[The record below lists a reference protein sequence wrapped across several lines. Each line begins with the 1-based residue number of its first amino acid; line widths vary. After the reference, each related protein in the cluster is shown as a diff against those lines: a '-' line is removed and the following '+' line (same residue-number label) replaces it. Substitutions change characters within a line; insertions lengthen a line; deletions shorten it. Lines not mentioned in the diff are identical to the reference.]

1 MNGIQSLMQGAP
13 TSPQPTQAPAMPAQ
27 NNPQM
32 AAAMDVV
39 DNDLDKLNLDPR
51 TKALLKTQ
59 EAYDLIQSAQNEL
72 AMSQPQPMPPT
83 IEGQRKMQTMDGI
96 AGMLQSL
103 RPGMQQRGQQVQQ
116 AQARQMMGGLPTQPA
131 PNMRFAASGGL
142 IGYNEGGFLG
152 KVKEIDTKLNAG
164 ADAAQNERMARGRR
178 MGDYNV
184 LADPYNSAMNI
195 MYDTGIAGA
204 LQKLTGYKSQLD
216 KPEEKDPM
224 AEQLKRFMEL
234 QDIYEARKAAGAGE
248 EELRRIEQEL
258 ASYSNVVRNIEVDAE
273 RARAG
278 MAMGGQVKGY
288 AEGELVEYDYMS
300 DPNLYAPTQVEEP
313 DADILKFAIE
323 QMNRDVGAESI
334 AAGERLR
341 ELTGAEDL
349 MAQRKTAQEALQAQ
363 REARFNPEMERR
375 RKLRAALAKGS
386 EMGLGGFGSGYTA
399 EEERIAGEKLSAAEA
414 SVADM
419 DKLIGELRELG
430 LSQFEAEKQ
439 ARDTVESNVRQ
450 GMSTAQAVTTARR
463 QAADAAEGRDVQR
476 RGQDITAETQKYV
489 ADQGLKR
496 TSAQDRG
503 VKALMDEA
511 EAAGKPISEAEAL
524 RQYFGMQA
532 SMQGVFQRGQQG
544 DITNRLAVIEAVD
557 ELISL
562 PLSPEGRA
570 YAEAKR
576 EGTGDVYRQSLID
589 QRLRDVGLS
598 PTSDTSASTATQS
611 VDVSSINPTA
621 IQNLRDNP
629 TAQNRAFFDQ
639 AFGVGSAAAV
649 LGQ

>member
-1 MNGIQSLMQGAP
+1 
-13 TSPQPTQAPAMPAQ
+13 
-27 NNPQM
+27 
-32 AAAMDVV
+32 
-39 DNDLDKLNLDPR
+39 
-51 TKALLKTQ
+51 
-59 EAYDLIQSAQNEL
+59 
-72 AMSQPQPMPPT
+72 
-83 IEGQRKMQTMDGI
+83 
-96 AGMLQSL
+96 
-103 RPGMQQRGQQVQQ
+103 
-116 AQARQMMGGLPTQPA
+116 MMGGLPTQPA

-178 MGDYNV
+178 LSDYNV

-204 LQKLTGYKSQLD
+204 LQKLTGYESQLD

-234 QDIYEARKAAGAGE
+234 QDLYEARKAAGAE
-248 EELRRIEQEL
+248 QEELRRIEQEL
-258 ASYSNVVRNIEVDAE
+258 ASYSNVVRNIEADAA

-288 AEGELVEYDYMS
+288 ADRADLVEYDYMS

-313 DADILKFAIE
+313 DADILRFARE
-323 QMNRDVGAESI
+323 QMNRDAGAEAI
-334 AAGERLR
+334 TAGERLR

-349 MAQRKTAQEALQAQ
+349 MAQRKEATAALQAQ
-363 REARFNPEMERR
+363 REARFNPEMERKR
-375 RKLRAALAKGS
+375 LIRQGLAGLAEK
-386 EMGLGGFGSGYTA
+386 GLGGFGSGYTA

-476 RGQDITAETQKYV
+476 RGQDITAETQRYV

-532 SMQGVFQRGQQG
+532 SMQGVLQRGAAAEQDAANDARERAIG
-544 DITNRLAVIEAVD
+544 TNR
-557 ELISL
+557 
-562 PLSPEGRA
+562 
-570 YAEAKR
+570 Y
-576 EGTGDVYRQSLID
+576 YRS
-589 QRLRDVGLS
+589 RRPGL
-598 PTSDTSASTATQS
+598 
-611 VDVSSINPTA
+611 
-621 IQNLRDNP
+621 
-629 TAQNRAFFDQ
+629 
-639 AFGVGSAAAV
+639 
-649 LGQ
+649 

>member
-1 MNGIQSLMQGAP
+1 
-13 TSPQPTQAPAMPAQ
+13 MPAQ

-39 DNDLDKLNLDPR
+39 DNDLDKLDLDPR

-103 RPGMQQRGQQVQQ
+103 RPGMQQRGRQVQQ
-116 AQARQMMGGLPTQPA
+116 SQARQMMGGLPTQPA

-152 KVKEIDTKLNAG
+152 KVKDIDTKLNAA

-178 MGDYNV
+178 MSDYNV

-204 LQKLTGYKSQLD
+204 LQKLTGYESQLD

-234 QDIYEARKAAGAGE
+234 QDLYEARKAAGAE
-248 EELRRIEQEL
+248 KEELRRIEQEL
-258 ASYSNVVRNIEVDAE
+258 ASYSNVVRNIEADAA

-313 DADILKFAIE
+313 DEDILRFARE
-323 QMNRDVGAESI
+323 QMNRDVGAESL

-363 REARFNPEMERR
+363 REARFNPEMERKR
-375 RKLRAALAKGS
+375 LIRQGLAGLAEK
-386 EMGLGGFGSGYTA
+386 GLGGFGAGYTA

-419 DKLIGELRELG
+419 DKLIGELRDLG

-439 ARDTVESNVRQ
+439 ARATVESNVRQ

-463 QAADAAEGRDVQR
+463 QAADAAEGRDVTM
-476 RGQDITAETQKYV
+476 RGQDITAATQKYV
-489 ADQGLKR
+489 ADKNAGRTTDLTRAIDALKE
-496 TSAQDRG
+496 
-503 VKALMDEA
+503 EA
-511 EAAGKPISEAEAL
+511 EADGKPITDAEAM
-524 RQYFGMQA
+524 RQYFGMQ
-532 SMQGVFQRGQQG
+532 SGMQGVLQRGAAAQTAARQSA
-544 DITNRLAVIEAVD
+544 IELAQAERDGVN
-557 ELISL
+557 
-562 PLSPEGRA
+562 PLSPMTQR
-570 YAEAKR
+570 
-576 EGTGDVYRQSLID
+576 YRQAEDPEALFQERIAYYMQQLGGTSA
-589 QRLRDVGLS
+589 G
-598 PTSDTSASTATQS
+598 PTSTGTQS

>member
-13 TSPQPTQAPAMPAQ
+13 TKPANPAPAMPAQ

-39 DNDLDKLNLDPR
+39 DNDLDRLNLDPR

-72 AMSQPQPMPPT
+72 AMSRPQLDPPT

-96 AGMLQSL
+96 AGILQSL
-103 RPGMQQRGQQVQQ
+103 SPGMQQRGRQVQQ
-116 AQARQMMGGLPTQPA
+116 SQARQMLGGLPTQPA

-152 KVKEIDTKLNAG
+152 KIKEMDTKLNA
-164 ADAAQNERMARGRR
+164 ATDAAQNERMARGRR
-178 MGDYNV
+178 MSDYNV
-184 LADPYNSAMNI
+184 FADPYNSAMNI

-204 LQKLTGYKSQLD
+204 LQKLTGYESQLD

-234 QDIYEARKAAGAGE
+234 QDLYETRKAAGAEE

-258 ASYSNVVRNIEVDAE
+258 ASYSNVVRNIEADAA

-278 MAMGGQVKGY
+278 MAKGGIVGYQPGGQ
-288 AEGELVEYDYMS
+288 VEYDYFS
-300 DPNLYAPTQVEEP
+300 DPNLYAPTQKEEI
-313 DADILKFAIE
+313 DEDILRFSRE
-323 QMNRDVGAESI
+323 QMARDPEAEAI

-341 ELTGAEDL
+341 GLIGADDL
-349 MAQRKTAQEALQAQ
+349 MAQRAEAQKALQAQ
-363 REARFNPEMERR
+363 REARFSPEETRSRRISAGLAGLAER
-375 RKLRAALAKGS
+375 
-386 EMGLGGFGSGYTA
+386 GLGGFGAGDIA
-399 EEERIAGEKLSAAEA
+399 EREKISTEQLSAAEA

-430 LSQFEAEKQ
+430 MSQFEAEKQ
-439 ARDTVESNVRQ
+439 ARDTVEANVRE

-476 RGQDITAETQKYV
+476 RGQDITAETQRYV

-524 RQYFGMQA
+524 RQYFGMQP
-532 SMQGVFQRGQQG
+532 SMQGVIQRGTQT
-544 DITNRLAVIEAVD
+544 DIVNRLAVIDSVD
-557 ELISL
+557 ELIKF
-562 PLSPEGRA
+562 PYTPEGKA
-570 YAEAKR
+570 YAEAKAA
-576 EGTGDVYRQSLID
+576 GTGDEYRQSLID
-589 QRLRDVGLS
+589 QRLIDVGLS
-598 PTSDTSASTATQS
+598 PMSDTSASTTTS
-611 VDVSSINPTA
+611 VDISGINPTA
-621 IQNLRDNP
+621 IQNLRENP

>member
-1 MNGIQSLMQGAP
+1 MNGLQSLMQGAP

-116 AQARQMMGGLPTQPA
+116 SQARQMMGGLPTQPA

-178 MGDYNV
+178 LSDYNV

-204 LQKLTGYKSQLD
+204 LQKLTGYESQLD

-234 QDIYEARKAAGAGE
+234 QDLYEARKAAGAE
-248 EELRRIEQEL
+248 QEELRRIEQEL
-258 ASYSNVVRNIEVDAE
+258 ASYYNVVRNIEADAA

-288 AEGELVEYDYMS
+288 QPGGQVEYDYMS

-313 DADILKFAIE
+313 DADILRFARE
-323 QMNRDVGAESI
+323 QMNRDAGAEAI
-334 AAGERLR
+334 TAGERLR

-349 MAQRKTAQEALQAQ
+349 MAQRKEATAALQAQ
-363 REARFNPEMERR
+363 REARFNPEMERKR
-375 RKLRAALAKGS
+375 LIRQGLAGLAEK
-386 EMGLGGFGSGYTA
+386 GLGGFGSGYTA

-430 LSQFEAEKQ
+430 MSQFEAEKQ

-476 RGQDITAETQKYV
+476 RGQDITAETQRYV

-511 EAAGKPISEAEAL
+511 EVAGKPISEAEAL

-532 SMQGVFQRGQQG
+532 SMQGVLQRGAAAEQDAAMAARERALERI
-544 DITNRLAVIEAVD
+544 DIIGPDNVGYRQAQ
-557 ELISL
+557 
-562 PLSPEGRA
+562 
-570 YAEAKR
+570 R
-576 EGTGDVYRQSLID
+576 EGKGQEFLNNIINEERAAS
-589 QRLRDVGLS
+589 GL
-598 PTSDTSASTATQS
+598 PPLGTSASAT
-611 VDVSSINPTA
+611 SSGALPMP
-621 IQNLRDNP
+621 Q
-629 TAQNRAFFDQ
+629 
-639 AFGVGSAAAV
+639 SAAEAV
-649 LGQ
+649 VGQVYRLPDGSLRRWNGTSLVPVQ

>member
-1 MNGIQSLMQGAP
+1 
-13 TSPQPTQAPAMPAQ
+13 MPAQ

-39 DNDLDKLNLDPR
+39 DNDLDKLDLDPR

-59 EAYDLIQSAQNEL
+59 EAFDLIQSANNEL

-83 IEGQRKMQTMDGI
+83 IEGQRQMQTMEGI
-96 AGMLQSL
+96 AGILQSL
-103 RPGMQQRGQQVQQ
+103 SPGMQQRGRQVQQ
-116 AQARQMMGGLPTQPA
+116 SQARQMMGGLPTQPA

-152 KVKEIDTKLNAG
+152 KVKDIDTKLNAA

-178 MGDYNV
+178 MSDYNV

-204 LQKLTGYKSQLD
+204 LQKLTGYESQLD

-234 QDIYEARKAAGAGE
+234 QDIYEARKAAGAEE

-258 ASYSNVVRNIEVDAE
+258 ASYSNVVRNIEADAA

-278 MAMGGQVKGY
+278 MAMGGQIKGY

-313 DADILKFAIE
+313 DADILKFARE
-323 QMNRDVGAESI
+323 QMNRDVGAESL

-341 ELTGAEDL
+341 ELTGTEDL

-363 REARFNPEMERR
+363 REARFNPEMERK
-375 RKLRAALAKGS
+375 RKVRQGLAQLAES
-386 EMGLGGFGSGYTA
+386 GLGGFGKGVMA

-419 DKLIGELRELG
+419 DKLIGELRDLG
-430 LSQFEAEKQ
+430 LSQFEAEKE
-439 ARDTVESNVRQ
+439 ARATVEANVRQ

-463 QAADAAEGRDVQR
+463 QARDAEETRAVTM
-476 RGQDITAETQKYV
+476 RGQDITAATQKYV
-489 ADQGLKR
+489 ADKNAGRTTDLTRAIDALK
-496 TSAQDRG
+496 A
-503 VKALMDEA
+503 EA
-511 EAAGKPISEAEAL
+511 DAAGKPITDAEAM
-524 RQYFGMQA
+524 RQYFGMQ
-532 SMQGVFQRGQQG
+532 SGMQGVLQRGQQV
-544 DITNRLAVIEAVD
+544 DIANRLTVIESVD
-557 ELISL
+557 ELIKF
-562 PLSPEGRA
+562 PYTPEGRA
-570 YAEAKR
+570 YAEAKAA
-576 EGTGDVYRQSLID
+576 GTGDEYRQGLID

-598 PTSDTSASTATQS
+598 PTSGTSASTTTG
-611 VDVSSINPTA
+611 VDISGINPTA
-621 IQNLRDNP
+621 VKNLRDNP
-629 TAQNRAFFDQ
+629 TEQNRAFFDQ

>member
-13 TSPQPTQAPAMPAQ
+13 TQPTQPAPAMPAQ

-39 DNDLDKLNLDPR
+39 DNDLDRLNLDPR

-72 AMSQPQPMPPT
+72 AMSQPQPQPPT

-96 AGMLQSL
+96 AGILQSL
-103 RPGMQQRGQQVQQ
+103 SPGMQQRGRQVQQ
-116 AQARQMMGGLPTQPA
+116 SQARQMLGGLPTQPA

-152 KVKEIDTKLNAG
+152 KIKEMDTKLNA
-164 ADAAQNERMARGRR
+164 ATDAAQNERMARGRR
-178 MGDYNV
+178 MSDYNV
-184 LADPYNSAMNI
+184 FADPYNSAMNI

-204 LQKLTGYKSQLD
+204 LQKLTGYESQLD

-234 QDIYEARKAAGAGE
+234 QDLYETRKAAGAEE

-258 ASYSNVVRNIEVDAE
+258 ASYSNMVRNIEADAA

-278 MAMGGQVKGY
+278 MAKGGIVGYQPGGQ
-288 AEGELVEYDYMS
+288 VEYDYFS
-300 DPNLYAPTQVEEP
+300 DPNLYAPTQKEEI
-313 DADILKFAIE
+313 DEDILRLARE
-323 QMNRDVGAESI
+323 QMARDPEAEALAS
-334 AAGERLR
+334 GERLR
-341 ELTGAEDL
+341 GLIGADDL
-349 MAQRKTAQEALQAQ
+349 MAQRAEAQKALQAQ
-363 REARFNPEMERR
+363 REARFSPEETRR
-375 RKLRAALAKGS
+375 RRISAGLVGLA
-386 EMGLGGFGSGYTA
+386 ERGLGGFGAGDIA
-399 EEERIAGEKLSAAEA
+399 EREKISTEQLSAAEA

-430 LSQFEAEKQ
+430 MSQFEAEKQ
-439 ARDTVESNVRQ
+439 ARDTVEANVRE

-463 QAADAAEGRDVQR
+463 QAADAKETREVTR
-476 RGQDITAETQKYV
+476 RGQDITAETQRYV

-524 RQYFGMQA
+524 RQYFGMQP
-532 SMQGVFQRGQQG
+532 SMQGVIQRGAQT
-544 DITNRLAVIEAVD
+544 DIVNRLAVIDSVD
-557 ELISL
+557 ELIKF
-562 PLSPEGRA
+562 PYTPEGKA
-570 YAEAKR
+570 YAEAKAA
-576 EGTGDVYRQSLID
+576 GTGDEYRQSLID
-589 QRLRDVGLS
+589 QRLIDVGLS
-598 PTSDTSASTATQS
+598 PMSDTSASTT
-611 VDVSSINPTA
+611 SSGPLPMP
-621 IQNLRDNP
+621 Q
-629 TAQNRAFFDQ
+629 
-639 AFGVGSAAAV
+639 SAAEAIV
-649 LGQ
+649 GQVYRLPDGSLRRWNGTSLVPVQ

>member
-1 MNGIQSLMQGAP
+1 
-13 TSPQPTQAPAMPAQ
+13 
-27 NNPQM
+27 
-32 AAAMDVV
+32 
-39 DNDLDKLNLDPR
+39 
-51 TKALLKTQ
+51 
-59 EAYDLIQSAQNEL
+59 
-72 AMSQPQPMPPT
+72 
-83 IEGQRKMQTMDGI
+83 
-96 AGMLQSL
+96 
-103 RPGMQQRGQQVQQ
+103 
-116 AQARQMMGGLPTQPA
+116 
-131 PNMRFAASGGL
+131 
-142 IGYNEGGFLG
+142 
-152 KVKEIDTKLNAG
+152 
-164 ADAAQNERMARGRR
+164 
-178 MGDYNV
+178 
-184 LADPYNSAMNI
+184 
-195 MYDTGIAGA
+195 
-204 LQKLTGYKSQLD
+204 
-216 KPEEKDPM
+216 M

-234 QDIYEARKAAGAGE
+234 QDLYEARKAAGAE
-248 EELRRIEQEL
+248 KEELRRIEQEL
-258 ASYSNVVRNIEVDAE
+258 ASYSNMVRNIEADAA

-313 DADILKFAIE
+313 DEDILRFARE
-323 QMNRDVGAESI
+323 QMARDVGAESL

-349 MAQRKTAQEALQAQ
+349 MAERKTAQEALQAQ

-375 RKLRAALAKGS
+375 RKLRAALAKGA
-386 EMGLGGFGSGYTA
+386 EQGLGGFGAGYTA

-430 LSQFEAEKQ
+430 LSQFEAEKE
-439 ARDTVESNVRQ
+439 ARNTVESNVRD
-450 GMSTAQAVTTARR
+450 GMSVAQAVTTARR
-463 QAADAAEGRDVQR
+463 QAADAAEGRDVER
-476 RGQDITAETQKYV
+476 RGQDITARTQRYV

-532 SMQGVFQRGQQG
+532 SMQGVLQRGVAAEQDAANDARERAMERIGIIGPDGAAYRQAQ
-544 DITNRLAVIEAVD
+544 N
-557 ELISL
+557 
-562 PLSPEGRA
+562 EGRGEEFLNNIINQERA
-570 YAEAKR
+570 A
-576 EGTGDVYRQSLID
+576 L
-589 QRLRDVGLS
+589 GL
-598 PTSDTSASTATQS
+598 PPLGASASTATQS